1 MITDAE
7 LMAKI
12 DEVSGAFVG
21 QIDDL
26 YKVVGMIVVG
36 RLYGWRVMRLITSGP
51 LWKSAFKLFG
61 DPKELMPQRGKYSH
75 KSIGLRVVDEIGGYW
90 DVIKG
95 IVRVKSELKKE
106 II

>member
-1 MITDAE
+1 
-7 LMAKI
+7 
-12 DEVSGAFVG
+12 
-21 QIDDL
+21 
-26 YKVVGMIVVG
+26 
-36 RLYGWRVMRLITSGP
+36 
-51 LWKSAFKLFG
+51 
-61 DPKELMPQRGKYSH
+61 MPQRGKYSH